1 MEWDV
6 VGLERYPEYE
16 LGCGWYTVYDMGMWM
31 AWKGIS
37 CTDWD
42 GGWFRKVSHSVFRP
56 NRLLIVCVPRNQF
69 YIHTV
74 QKIDIE

>member
-6 VGLERYPEYE
+6 VGLERYSEYE

-56 NRLLIVCVPRNQF
+56 N
-69 YIHTV
+69 
-74 QKIDIE
+74 